1 MGAVDFV
8 AAVLIDN
15 LIEDAEYRHAVRRIR
30 AEFLEM
36 PGMRLTPTQVQ
47 RLAGVDGL
55 VCARA
60 LDELVK
66 SGLLRRAPSGTY
78 IRATDSAAS
87 SRYRF

>member
-1 MGAVDFV
+1 MGAVDVV

-15 LIEDAEYRHAVRRIR
+15 LIDGAEYRHAVRRIR

-66 SGLLRRAPSGTY
+66 SGLLRRAASGAY
-78 IRATDSAAS
+78 MRATDTAAS
-87 SRYRF
+87 ARYRF